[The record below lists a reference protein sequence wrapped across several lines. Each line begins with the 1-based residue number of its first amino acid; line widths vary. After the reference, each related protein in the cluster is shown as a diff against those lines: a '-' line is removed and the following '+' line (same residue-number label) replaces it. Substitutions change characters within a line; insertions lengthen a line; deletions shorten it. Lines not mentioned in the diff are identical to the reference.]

1 MKILI
6 FGGRG
11 FVGSH
16 LSKKLSK
23 NHKVITSD
31 PNEGK
36 KNHRKADITKQ
47 KRVEKI
53 SSDCDLVI
61 NLAGLSP
68 LSEPVKTSYEK
79 VHVGGAESLAN
90 LDTTVFQMSALGAD
104 SSSDIS
110 YLKTKG
116 KAEEIIKKSLE
127 NYKIFRPSLIFG
139 EGSELFEIINLA
151 EKFRSFPFINTKV
164 QPIVIDD
171 LMEIFSLAVEGKIGK
186 DFISLGGPQQMSIF
200 DMVEKKFK
208 ADRYY
213 CFPIPFA
220 KTGAKI
226 ISFFDRLNLTGITND
241 QVKFLQQDN
250 VLKNNDAAKFI
261 ELTTIEDYL
270 KN

>member
-16 LSKKLSK
+16 LTEKLSE

-31 PNEGK
+31 PNEGT
-36 KNHRKADITKQ
+36 KNHRKADITNQ
-47 KRVEKI
+47 KRVENI
-53 SSDCDLVI
+53 SSDCDLII

-68 LSEPVKTSYEK
+68 LSEPVGTSYEK
-79 VHVGGAESLAN
+79 VHVEGARSLAN
-90 LDTTVFQMSALGAD
+90 LDITVFQMSALGAD

-110 YLKTKG
+110 YLRTKG

-139 EGSELFEIINLA
+139 ESSELFEIINLA

-171 LMEIFSLAVEGKIGK
+171 LVEIFSLAVEGKIEK
-186 DFISLGGPQQMSIF
+186 NIISLGGPQQMSIF

-208 ADRYY
+208 ADGYC

-226 ISFFDRLNLTGITND
+226 ISFFDRLKLTGITDD
-241 QVKFLQQDN
+241 QVKFLKQDN
-250 VLKNNDAAKFI
+250 VLENNDAAKFI